1 LKKDGKNTSCT
12 CLLLICNLLGKFY
25 NLITLLLK
33 MSSVYSWELFDRFYS
48 ATKDENLRLGFRLV
62 EICFNNYPH
71 EPDSIPL
78 IILESI
84 EEECREIKHK
94 LFIKTLLEYYHW
106 LLTN

>member
-1 LKKDGKNTSCT
+1 
-12 CLLLICNLLGKFY
+12 
-25 NLITLLLK
+25 
-33 MSSVYSWELFDRFYS
+33 MSSVYSWELYDRFYS

-78 IILESI
+78 IVLESI
-84 EEECREIKHK
+84 QEECREIKHQ
-94 LFIKTLLEYYHW
+94 LFIRTLLEYYTW